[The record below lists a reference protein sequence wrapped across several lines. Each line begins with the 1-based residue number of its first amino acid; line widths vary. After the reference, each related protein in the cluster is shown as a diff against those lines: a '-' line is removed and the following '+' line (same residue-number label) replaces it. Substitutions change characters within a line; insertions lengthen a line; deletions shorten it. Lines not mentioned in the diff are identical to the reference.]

1 MAQQMQ
7 EGVNADDLADLQD
20 DMAEVEANRAE
31 INDMFTAVA
40 EDGQDEL
47 LDELNDLE
55 AEGMADELAEL
66 ELGPMAAIPSQHVPA
81 NPVNAQAEEAKA
93 MAEIEAMMMPAM

>member
-81 NPVNAQAEEAKA
+81 QAVNAQAEEAKA

>member
-66 ELGPMAAIPSQHVPA
+66 ELGPMAAIPSPVPA
-81 NPVNAQAEEAKA
+81 QPVNAQAEEAKA